1 LKNIIIVVHYGTDK
15 MRLSEFDRTL
25 DRLEYP
31 TTTEHVASEFGG
43 QELHFQDGSARV
55 DRVIGRFGAE
65 TFASSDE
72 LRMTLYGSLPGEAVG
87 RKGYTDRDPP
97 ALGEFEHVSF

>member
-1 LKNIIIVVHYGTDK
+1 MVVNLGVDK
-15 MRLSEFDRTL
+15 MRLTEFDRTL

-31 TTTEHVASEFGG
+31 TTTERIASEFGG

-55 DRVIGRFGAE
+55 DRVIGRFGSE
-65 TFASSDE
+65 TFSCADE
-72 LRMTLYGSLPGEAVG
+72 LRTTLYGSLPGEAVG

-97 ALGEFEHVSF
+97 ALGEFDHVSF

>member
-1 LKNIIIVVHYGTDK
+1 MVVHYGTDK

-43 QELHFQDGSARV
+43 QELHFQDGSTRV

-65 TFASSDE
+65 TFASPDE